1 MLRYRLNSTPARS
14 LPLNV
19 RSAGHY
25 RLTPGQLETREP
37 GGFLQVFWSVAGKG
51 QYTVGKTAHAIK
63 PGTVFYYADSEPHLL
78 EAGHEGWDYRWLT
91 FDGER
96 HDRIIRDYALGRAQT
111 AGPCPAALFEELDI
125 ALRDPTADSELLA
138 STLAYKILLLAS
150 AAQTSRTPDN
160 QDADGAA
167 AAKDWLD
174 AHFTDARLNI
184 TGLTAQLRL
193 HRASLHRLF
202 TRRYGVAPVQYLG
215 RLRMRLALE
224 LLAETQLPIA
234 DVAVRCGLPDHSH
247 FSKLIARHTGF
258 SPRVYRQKHARTH
271 AWRFSA
277 CLNPDRNKSA
287 YRAFGVT
294 SSGLAKSSVMS

>member
-1 MLRYRLNSTPARS
+1 MLRYRLNSTPTRS

-19 RSAGHY
+19 RSAGYY
-25 RLTPGQLETREP
+25 RLAPGQKENRDP

-51 QYTVGKTAHAIK
+51 QYTAVQTAHVIK
-63 PGTVFYYADSEPHLL
+63 PGTVFYYADDEPHRL
-78 EAGHEGWDYRWLT
+78 EAGPEGWDYRWLT
-91 FDGER
+91 FDGRCHKSITRE
-96 HDRIIRDYALGRAQT
+96 YALGRAQT
-111 AGPCPAALFEELDI
+111 AGPCPSALFEELDI
-125 ALRDPTADSELLA
+125 ALRDPTADGELIVSA
-138 STLAYKILLLAS
+138 LAYKILLLAS
-150 AAQTSRTPDN
+150 APQTSSPPDSH
-160 QDADGAA
+160 DADSAA

-184 TGLTAQLRL
+184 TGLTARLHL

-224 LLAETQLPIA
+224 LLSETQLPVA

-247 FSKLIARHTGF
+247 FSKLISRHTGF

-271 AWRFSA
+271 GDSTSA
-277 CLNPDRNKSA
+277 
-287 YRAFGVT
+287 
-294 SSGLAKSSVMS
+294 